1 MKNYKNQY
9 GTVYAVMLDK
19 HNHPAIMASDPSDG
33 WVVSGTLAPA
43 VAAAEAKTHEELQT
57 VLDTE
62 AEERGW
68 VSCNLPGACDDAFAN
83 PTTAA
88 AGAAEP
94 TETAAPASG
103 DEQYPDWLSSAAKE
117 LADLMHSKHGID
129 PLKATVTDFRKFYGN
144 SYTGRSGPQIPGF
157 ACTPKGVDLSFD
169 SFGKNKQVNFTWLDF
184 VTYLRSVLSAPEPSA
199 APAAEQ
205 PAPAVEKQT
214 DDDLCANCLCRTCA
228 NYDSC
233 EPAPECYDDKDFCAK
248 ERGSTTECESYKPR
262 PTSSAAA
269 TAAVVTAAEVPARAD
284 AANTM
289 AEPAAP
295 LSEQTDDA
303 AGSALA
309 ASTGSAPAAF
319 DYSGLDEPTAEI
331 MHNADR
337 IMQTARR
344 NYIFDTA
351 RGVKMAH
358 DALAS
363 HYGGTFGK
371 WCESY
376 GMSRETANKLL
387 QVFNLI
393 DNSTSEEQSVLEQA
407 PTTLLYAAAKPS
419 APAEAVEA
427 VKAGDVTTMPEYK
440 ALLAELDRVKHEAEL
455 DRKECENTN
464 AQADRLLAERNAM
477 NQEVIRL
484 HDADRRAEAAE
495 RRAESIEAQRR
506 NLQEAEAAHA
516 AKIRELESRP
526 VDVAV
531 RKPTDAEIERY
542 RQEGYAKAQKE
553 FAAQRDDESDFCETI
568 ADHAEAVADS
578 CAEALA
584 GWFRLAADIDDAAY
598 AAGAEHIKALW
609 LALREAL
616 QSGAWPTDDLD
627 DDDDEE
633 YDPDDDD
640 EENSDE

>member
-9 GTVYAVMLDK
+9 GTIYAVMLDK

-43 VAAAEAKTHEELQT
+43 VSAAEAKTHEELQT

-68 VSCNLPGACDDAFAN
+68 VSCNLPGACDNTIAKPTDA
-83 PTTAA
+83 T
-88 AGAAEP
+88 
-94 TETAAPASG
+94 
-103 DEQYPDWLSSAAKE
+103 
-117 LADLMHSKHGID
+117 
-129 PLKATVTDFRKFYGN
+129 
-144 SYTGRSGPQIPGF
+144 
-157 ACTPKGVDLSFD
+157 
-169 SFGKNKQVNFTWLDF
+169 
-184 VTYLRSVLSAPEPSA
+184 
-199 APAAEQ
+199 
-205 PAPAVEKQT
+205 
-214 DDDLCANCLCRTCA
+214 
-228 NYDSC
+228 
-233 EPAPECYDDKDFCAK
+233 
-248 ERGSTTECESYKPR
+248 
-262 PTSSAAA
+262 
-269 TAAVVTAAEVPARAD
+269 
-284 AANTM
+284 NTM

-303 AGSALA
+303 DGSALA
-309 ASTGSAPAAF
+309 ASTGSAMETFDFTALGDDAAEAADDDAQF
-319 DYSGLDEPTAEI
+319 TAHIGRSREEYAIACVYLAHIHDLTARAGKYGGGTWTAWCSAKELSVGATERMLKIGASFKSTNLVELKNLEQFGKTELLAIAKSGSEEVKAAALDGDSTRVKELLDQLARKDEAIKAAQEANEKNRVRANNAEDDYDAVVQRAEI
-331 MHNADR
+331 
-337 IMQTARR
+337 
-344 NYIFDTA
+344 
-351 RGVKMAH
+351 
-358 DALAS
+358 
-363 HYGGTFGK
+363 
-371 WCESY
+371 
-376 GMSRETANKLL
+376 
-387 QVFNLI
+387 
-393 DNSTSEEQSVLEQA
+393 
-407 PTTLLYAAAKPS
+407 
-419 APAEAVEA
+419 
-427 VKAGDVTTMPEYK
+427 
-440 ALLAELDRVKHEAEL
+440 
-455 DRKECENTN
+455 
-464 AQADRLLAERNAM
+464 
-477 NQEVIRL
+477 
-484 HDADRRAEAAE
+484 AE
-495 RRAESIEAQRR
+495 RRAREAEAQRK

-542 RQEGYAKAQKE
+542 RQEGYVKAQKE
-553 FAAQRDDESDFCETI
+553 FAARRDDESDFCETI